1 MTNPLTWRGRRL
13 RRTWWGC
20 ALVMLGAV
28 PLTMALVPTAT
39 KPEEVGFS
47 SERLQ
52 RVHDA
57 VQRHIDAKELSGV
70 VTLVARKGRVAHFE
84 AQGLM
89 DIESKKPMPKDGIF
103 RLASMSK
110 PITGAA
116 VMMLIE
122 EGKVRLTDPV
132 SRFIP
137 EFKGLNKVAVPKPG
151 AQPSGAG
158 GRGGTPG
165 AGGRGGAASD
175 FDTVSASREITIR
188 DLLTHTS
195 GLMSGGLGN
204 SAANTLAPRTPTDT
218 LATYIPKLAAVPLD
232 FQPGT
237 LWRYSG
243 QAGFEVL
250 SRVVE
255 VASGLPFDQFLK
267 QRIFDPLGM
276 KDTGFYPAGDA
287 ASRLVTMYRRANG
300 GLERVENQNQLIS
313 PVYFSGAGGLMTT
326 AADYLQFAQMLL
338 NGGQVNGKRFL
349 SPKTVELMASNH
361 TGEMVNGQFGRPARG
376 MGFGLSVQ
384 VVLDPVAADLRVGP
398 GTFGWAGA
406 YGCNVNIDPKE
417 NMVSIIMMQTA
428 TGPLQRDF
436 ENAVWQAIV
445 E

>member
-1 MTNPLTWRGRRL
+1 MTNPLAGRGRR
-13 RRTWWGC
+13 RTRLACGLV
-20 ALVMLGAV
+20 ALVSV
-28 PLTMALVPTAT
+28 PLTMALVPTAP

-70 VTLVARKGRVAHFE
+70 VTLVARRGRVAHFE

-122 EGKVRLTDPV
+122 EGKIRLSDPV

-137 EFKGLNKVAVPKPG
+137 EFKNLNKVAVPKPG
-151 AQPSGAG
+151 AQPG
-158 GRGGTPG
+158 GRGGAAG
-165 AGGRGGAASD
+165 AGGRGGAAPE

-195 GLMSGGLGN
+195 GLLSGGLGN
-204 SAANTLAPRTPTDT
+204 SVANTLAPRTPADT
-218 LATYIPKLAAVPLD
+218 LATYIPRLAAVPLD

-255 VASGLPFDQFLK
+255 VASGLTFDQFLK

-276 KDTGFYPAGDA
+276 KDTGFSPTGDGS
-287 ASRLVTMYRRANG
+287 SRLVTMYRRANG
-300 GLERVENQNQLIS
+300 GLERVENQNQNVS
-313 PVYFSGAGGLMTT
+313 SVYFSGAGGIMTT

-338 NGGQVNGKRFL
+338 NGGQLNGRRFL
-349 SPKTVELMASNH
+349 GPKTVELMTSNH

-384 VVLDPVAADLRVGP
+384 MVLDPVAADLRVGP